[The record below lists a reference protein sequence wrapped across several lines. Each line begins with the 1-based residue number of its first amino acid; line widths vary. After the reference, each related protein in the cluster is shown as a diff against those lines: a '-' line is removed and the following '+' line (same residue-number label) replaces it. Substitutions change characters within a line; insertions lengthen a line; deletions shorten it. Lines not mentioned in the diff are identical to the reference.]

1 MRVFILLLIAGFL
14 GLFAGG
20 ASALWMGGIAGSG
33 PRVGEAV
40 RIDGWTSDWS
50 IGSDAANPYI
60 RARIARFGLLALR
73 KEEAVYFTTAVD
85 TDGKRLN
92 DDCIYRITGGAMPAE
107 WWSITLYDGDSRLPM
122 NEDGALSFDAS
133 NAAEMGAS
141 DQWSFRVG
149 PDQKGRP
156 DELWVSSHNAGEFD
170 LTLRLYLPTQE
181 LLDDPE
187 NTLQPPVVK
196 ELYCD
201 GRS

>member
-33 PRVGEAV
+33 PRLGEAV

-73 KEEAVYFTTAVD
+73 KEEAVYFTTARD
-85 TDGKRLN
+85 ANGRRLR
-92 DDCIYRITGGAMPAE
+92 DDCIYSVSGGTMPAA
-107 WWSITLYDGDSRLPM
+107 WWSITLYDRDSRLPM
-122 NEDGALSFDAS
+122 NSDGALSFDTS
-133 NAAEMGAS
+133 DAEQMGAP
-141 DQWSFRVG
+141 DQWRFRVS
-149 PDQKGRP
+149 PDRSGHP
-156 DELWVSSHNAGEFD
+156 DELWVSSRNAGQFD
-170 LTLRLYLPTQE
+170 LTLRLYLPTGA
-181 LLDDPE
+181 LLEDPE
-187 NTLQPPVVK
+187 DTLQPPIVK

-201 GRS
+201 GKS